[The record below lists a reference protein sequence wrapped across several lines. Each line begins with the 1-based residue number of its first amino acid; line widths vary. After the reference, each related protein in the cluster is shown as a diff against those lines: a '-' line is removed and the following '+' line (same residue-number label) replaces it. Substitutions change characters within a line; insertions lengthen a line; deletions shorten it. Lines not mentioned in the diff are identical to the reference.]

1 MEKTQGQI
9 SENSGSK
16 LKNSGFG
23 ISPNLVKFSR
33 TAQKK
38 ACIHLQIF
46 HRWSTINCLEI
57 NTSFWA
63 LEFKLPTNNTKE
75 NNGLITKINV
85 HNNKRVKKL
94 GW

>member
-1 MEKTQGQI
+1 MQKLRVKVIKLRIEKEKTQGQI

-38 ACIHLQIF
+38 SL
-46 HRWSTINCLEI
+46 T
-57 NTSFWA
+57 
-63 LEFKLPTNNTKE
+63 
-75 NNGLITKINV
+75 
-85 HNNKRVKKL
+85 
-94 GW
+94 

>member
-38 ACIHLQIF
+38 PVMYCLFIF
-46 HRWSTINCLEI
+46 HFDLIISGLAFGLVFRLEYICRQFSTFASYIHHFLDA
-57 NTSFWA
+57 F
-63 LEFKLPTNNTKE
+63 
-75 NNGLITKINV
+75 LI
-85 HNNKRVKKL
+85 L
-94 GW
+94 

>member
-1 MEKTQGQI
+1 MQKLRVKRIKLRIEMEKTQGQI

-38 ACIHLQIF
+38 ACY
-46 HRWSTINCLEI
+46 STLF
-57 NTSFWA
+57 T
-63 LEFKLPTNNTKE
+63 KL
-75 NNGLITKINV
+75 V
-85 HNNKRVKKL
+85 
-94 GW
+94 

>member
-9 SENSGSK
+9 SENSGSN

-38 ACIHLQIF
+38 PAFVFLAVRVLSQ
-46 HRWSTINCLEI
+46 SL
-57 NTSFWA
+57 
-63 LEFKLPTNNTKE
+63 KE
-75 NNGLITKINV
+75 
-85 HNNKRVKKL
+85 
-94 GW
+94 

>member
-1 MEKTQGQI
+1 MQKLRVKRVKLRIEMDKTQGQI

-38 ACIHLQIF
+38 SLYKACQHDIHKNGKVEK
-46 HRWSTINCLEI
+46 RG
-57 NTSFWA
+57 
-63 LEFKLPTNNTKE
+63 NNSG
-75 NNGLITKINV
+75 N
-85 HNNKRVKKL
+85 
-94 GW
+94 

>member
-1 MEKTQGQI
+1 MQKLRVKRIKLRIEMDKTQGQI

-38 ACIHLQIF
+38 SLTTPMF
-46 HRWSTINCLEI
+46 STVWTINFVQE
-57 NTSFWA
+57 
-63 LEFKLPTNNTKE
+63 
-75 NNGLITKINV
+75 
-85 HNNKRVKKL
+85 
-94 GW
+94 

>member
-1 MEKTQGQI
+1 MQKLRVKVIKLRIEKEKTQGQI

-38 ACIHLQIF
+38 PGETAF
-46 HRWSTINCLEI
+46 FFS
-57 NTSFWA
+57 SFLVVA
-63 LEFKLPTNNTKE
+63 E
-75 NNGLITKINV
+75 
-85 HNNKRVKKL
+85 
-94 GW
+94 

>member
-38 ACIHLQIF
+38 SLLPYKAYLIVY
-46 HRWSTINCLEI
+46 EI
-57 NTSFWA
+57 
-63 LEFKLPTNNTKE
+63 LPNDVDVVN
-75 NNGLITKINV
+75 LRIT
-85 HNNKRVKKL
+85 
-94 GW
+94 

>member
-1 MEKTQGQI
+1 MQKLRVKRIKLRIEMDKTQGQI

-38 ACIHLQIF
+38 PAIF
-46 HRWSTINCLEI
+46 YASQPFFAQAEM
-57 NTSFWA
+57 
-63 LEFKLPTNNTKE
+63 
-75 NNGLITKINV
+75 
-85 HNNKRVKKL
+85 KRVVHTKK
-94 GW
+94 GWYCVFSISVCN

>member
-1 MEKTQGQI
+1 MQKLRVKLIKLRIEMEKTQGQI

-38 ACIHLQIF
+38 KPVYIQGP
-46 HRWSTINCLEI
+46 WTCLVLL
-57 NTSFWA
+57 SM
-63 LEFKLPTNNTKE
+63 LK
-75 NNGLITKINV
+75 
-85 HNNKRVKKL
+85 
-94 GW
+94 

>member
-1 MEKTQGQI
+1 MQKLRVKRVKLRIEMDKTQGQI

-38 ACIHLQIF
+38 SL
-46 HRWSTINCLEI
+46 
-57 NTSFWA
+57 
-63 LEFKLPTNNTKE
+63 TK
-75 NNGLITKINV
+75 GFS
-85 HNNKRVKKL
+85 
-94 GW
+94 

>member
-1 MEKTQGQI
+1 MQKLRVKRIKLRIEMDKTQGQI

-38 ACIHLQIF
+38 SLRNGTF
-46 HRWSTINCLEI
+46 
-57 NTSFWA
+57 TSKFLGVRMMLGYVKQCWTVLHPPLLFVNKA
-63 LEFKLPTNNTKE
+63 LR
-75 NNGLITKINV
+75 I
-85 HNNKRVKKL
+85 
-94 GW
+94 

>member
-1 MEKTQGQI
+1 MQKLRVKRIKLRIEMDKTQGQI

-38 ACIHLQIF
+38 
-46 HRWSTINCLEI
+46 
-57 NTSFWA
+57 
-63 LEFKLPTNNTKE
+63 P
-75 NNGLITKINV
+75 G
-85 HNNKRVKKL
+85 
-94 GW
+94 

>member
-1 MEKTQGQI
+1 MQKLRVKRVKLRIEMDKTQGQI

-38 ACIHLQIF
+38 SLALTHFSPLKK
-46 HRWSTINCLEI
+46 SVAIN
-57 NTSFWA
+57 
-63 LEFKLPTNNTKE
+63 PE
-75 NNGLITKINV
+75 NFI
-85 HNNKRVKKL
+85 
-94 GW
+94 

>member
-1 MEKTQGQI
+1 MQKLRVKRIKLRIEMEKTQGQI

-38 ACIHLQIF
+38 SLAY
-46 HRWSTINCLEI
+46 
-57 NTSFWA
+57 TS
-63 LEFKLPTNNTKE
+63 
-75 NNGLITKINV
+75 
-85 HNNKRVKKL
+85 
-94 GW
+94 

>member
-1 MEKTQGQI
+1 MQKLRVKRIKLRIEMEKTQGQI

-38 ACIHLQIF
+38 A
-46 HRWSTINCLEI
+46 W
-57 NTSFWA
+57 
-63 LEFKLPTNNTKE
+63 
-75 NNGLITKINV
+75 LIASRFGCDIQSQGQGV
-85 HNNKRVKKL
+85 
-94 GW
+94 

>member
-1 MEKTQGQI
+1 MQKLRVKRIKLRIEMDKTQGQI

-38 ACIHLQIF
+38 PAF
-46 HRWSTINCLEI
+46 T
-57 NTSFWA
+57 
-63 LEFKLPTNNTKE
+63 
-75 NNGLITKINV
+75 
-85 HNNKRVKKL
+85 
-94 GW
+94 

>member
-1 MEKTQGQI
+1 MQKLRVKRIKLMIEMEKTQGQI

-38 ACIHLQIF
+38 KPDYVV
-46 HRWSTINCLEI
+46 SEI
-57 NTSFWA
+57 YEWW
-63 LEFKLPTNNTKE
+63 L
-75 NNGLITKINV
+75 
-85 HNNKRVKKL
+85 R
-94 GW
+94 

>member
-1 MEKTQGQI
+1 MQKLRVKRVKLRIEMDKTQGQI

-38 ACIHLQIF
+38 SLHV
-46 HRWSTINCLEI
+46 H
-57 NTSFWA
+57 SF
-63 LEFKLPTNNTKE
+63 
-75 NNGLITKINV
+75 
-85 HNNKRVKKL
+85 
-94 GW
+94 

>member
-1 MEKTQGQI
+1 MQKLRVKRIKLMIEMEKTQGQI

-38 ACIHLQIF
+38 SLTYYLVSCKDL
-46 HRWSTINCLEI
+46 LYVD
-57 NTSFWA
+57 
-63 LEFKLPTNNTKE
+63 L
-75 NNGLITKINV
+75 
-85 HNNKRVKKL
+85 
-94 GW
+94 